1 MSLSQLKTKAELK
14 PELQK
19 QLDLDKASKGG
30 RWGRGGPASMPVKK
44 PKKIGPTIKRLLG
57 YLGVYKIALVIIIVT
72 SIVATLMNTTIPS
85 LFSLAID
92 DYIIPRDYS
101 GLYIIALVIMGIALF
116 NGMVRFFSRFLLIRI
131 SQGAI
136 KKIREDAFAK
146 LMDVSVQ
153 YYDDKG
159 AGDLA
164 SRITNDVELIN
175 NSLAQTLT
183 QFINTIIIIIGV
195 SFFMFRL
202 NWALALIVFGFL
214 PLMFF
219 VIIFI
224 TKKTRKYFMAQQV
237 HVASLNQIIEED
249 VSGLEVVKLYNQEQA
264 FLDEFNIE
272 NQNLKKASFTA
283 QVYSGLLWPFIHF
296 FNNLIYLVVVAV
308 GALLYISFPG
318 FITIGGISGVSQYA
332 RQFVQPISEIG
343 QLFNAL
349 MQGLAGAERIFELID
364 APSEYRPKETIVLDK
379 FEGALTFKDVSFGYK
394 ETELILKDINFT
406 AKAGALIA
414 IVGPTGGGKTTL
426 IKLLN
431 HFYDLQGGAIYIDD
445 IDIATIQKDALRKR
459 IGIVLQ
465 DTHLFKGT
473 IYDNIHYGDLK
484 ASSEEVI
491 EAAKKAGA
499 HDFITKLPM
508 RYDTDV
514 LEGGQN
520 FSQGERQLISIA
532 RTLLN
537 NPDLLILDEATSN
550 IDTRTEAKIQASLKV
565 LMEGR
570 TSIVIAHRLQ
580 TIEKADQILVI
591 HEGQL
596 IEQGTH
602 QTLLSEKGFYYDLYQ
617 SQFAV

>member
-1 MSLSQLKTKAELK
+1 MSQLKTKQQLK
-14 PELQK
+14 PELEK
-19 QLDLDKASKGG
+19 QLDLEKTTKGG
-30 RWGRGGPASMPVKK
+30 RWGRGGPQMPVQK
-44 PKKIGPTIKRLLG
+44 PKKIGPTVKRLLG
-57 YLGVYKIALVIIIVT
+57 YLGVYKIALVFIIIT
-72 SIVATLMNTTIPS
+72 SIVATLMNTTIPTI
-85 LFSLAID
+85 FSLAID
-92 DYIIPRDYS
+92 DYILPGDFS
-101 GLYIIALVIMGIALF
+101 GLYLIAAVIVGIALF
-116 NGMVRFFSRFLLIRI
+116 NGAVRFLSRFILIRI
-131 SQGAI
+131 SQAAI
-136 KKIREDAFAK
+136 KKIREDAFDK
-146 LMDVSVQ
+146 MMKVPVS
-153 YYDDKG
+153 YFDDKG

-183 QFINTIIIIIGV
+183 QLINTLIIIIGV
-195 SFFMFRL
+195 SVLMVRL

-214 PLMFF
+214 PLMFL

-224 TKKTRKYFMAQQV
+224 TKRTRRFFMSQQV
-237 HVASLNQIIEED
+237 HVAGLNQIIEED
-249 VSGLEVVKLYNQEQA
+249 VSGLEAVKLYNQEAAFQA
-264 FLDEFNIE
+264 EFNEE
-272 NQNLKKASFTA
+272 NIKLKNASFKA

-308 GALLYISFPG
+308 GAFLFISFPG

-349 MQGLAGAERIFELID
+349 MQGLAGAERIFEMMD
-364 APSEYRPKETIVLDK
+364 AESEYQADETIVLDK
-379 FEGALTFKDVSFGYK
+379 FKGALTFKDVSFGYVDNQM
-394 ETELILKDINFT
+394 ILKNVDFT
-406 AKAGALIA
+406 SKAGDIIA

-431 HFYDLQGGAIYIDD
+431 HFYDLNQGAILIDD
-445 IDIATIQKDALRKR
+445 IDIANVQRDALRKR

-465 DTHLFKGT
+465 DTHLFKGS
-473 IYDNIHYGDLK
+473 IFENILYGDLE
-484 ASSEEVI
+484 ATPDEVI

-499 HDFITKLPM
+499 HEFITKLPD
-508 RYDTDV
+508 RYDTQI

-591 HEGQL
+591 DQGQL
-596 IEQGTH
+596 IEKGNH
-602 QTLLSEKGFYYDLYQ
+602 QTLLDKKGFYYDLYQ

>member
-1 MSLSQLKTKAELK
+1 MLKTKEQLK

-30 RWGRGGPASMPVKK
+30 RWGRGPGMPVKK
-44 PKKIGPTIKRLLG
+44 PKKVGPTVRRLLG
-57 YLGVYKIALVIIIVT
+57 YLGVYKIALVFIILT
-72 SIVATLMNTTIPS
+72 SIVATLLNTTIPS

-92 DYIIPRDYS
+92 DFIIPGDYS
-101 GLYIIALVIMGIALF
+101 GLYQIALVIMGFALF
-116 NGMVRFFSRFLLIRI
+116 NGLVRFFSRYILIRI

-136 KKIREDAFAK
+136 KKIREDAFDK
-146 LMDVSVQ
+146 LLKVPVS
-153 YYDDKG
+153 YFDEKG

-175 NSLAQTLT
+175 NTLAQTLT

-195 SFFMFRL
+195 SVLMVRL

-214 PLMFF
+214 PLMFL
-219 VIIFI
+219 VIIVI
-224 TKKTRKYFMAQQV
+224 SKKTRKYFMAQQI
-237 HVASLNQIIEED
+237 HVAGLNQIIEED
-249 VSGLEVVKLYNQEQA
+249 VSGLEAVKLYNQEQA
-264 FLDEFNIE
+264 FQDEFNDE
-272 NQNLKKASFTA
+272 NIKLKNASFAA
-283 QVYSGLLWPFIHF
+283 QIYSGLLWPFIHF
-296 FNNLIYLVVVAV
+296 FNNLVYLVVVAV
-308 GALLYISFPG
+308 GAILYISYPG

-349 MQGLAGAERIFELID
+349 MQGLAGAERIFELMD
-364 APSEYRPKETIVLDK
+364 AESEYKDDQTIVLDK
-379 FEGALTFKDVSFGYK
+379 FEGALTFKNVSFGYK
-394 ETELILKDINFT
+394 PDELILNNVSFT
-406 AKAGALIA
+406 SKAGALIA

-431 HFYDLQGGAIYIDD
+431 HFYDLSDGAILIDD
-445 IDIATIQKDALRKR
+445 INIANVQKDALRKR

-465 DTHLFKGT
+465 DTHLFKGS
-473 IYDNIHYGDLK
+473 IFENIHYGDLT
-484 ASSEEVI
+484 ASSEAVI
-491 EAAKKAGA
+491 EAAQKAGA
-499 HDFITKLPM
+499 HEFITKLPD
-508 RYDTDV
+508 RYDTQI

-550 IDTRTEAKIQASLKV
+550 IDTRTEAKIQTSLKG

-591 HEGQL
+591 DQGAL

-602 QTLLSEKGFYYDLYQ
+602 QSLLAKKGFYYDLYQ
-617 SQFAV
+617 SQFTI

>member
-1 MSLSQLKTKAELK
+1 MRLSVLKTKEQLK

-19 QLDLDKASKGG
+19 QLDLDKAAKGG
-30 RWGRGGPASMPVKK
+30 RWGRGGPAMPVKK
-44 PKKIGPTIKRLLG
+44 PKKIGPTVKRLLG
-57 YLGVYKIALVIIIVT
+57 YLGVYKIALVFIILT
-72 SIVATLMNTTIPS
+72 SIVATLLNTTIPS

-92 DYIIPRDYS
+92 DYIIPRDYA
-101 GLYIIALVIMGIALF
+101 GLYVIALVIMGFALF
-116 NGMVRFFSRFLLIRI
+116 NGLVRFLSRFILIRI

-136 KKIREDAFAK
+136 KKIREDAFDRLLKAP
-146 LMDVSVQ
+146 VS
-153 YYDDKG
+153 YFDEKG

-183 QFINTIIIIIGV
+183 QLINTIIIIIGV
-195 SFFMFRL
+195 SVLMVRL

-224 TKKTRKYFMAQQV
+224 TKRTRKFFMAQQV
-237 HVASLNQIIEED
+237 HVAGLNQIIEED
-249 VSGLEVVKLYNQEQA
+249 VSGLEAVKLYNQEQS
-264 FLDEFNIE
+264 FQDEFNDE
-272 NQNLKKASFTA
+272 NDKLKDASFKA

-308 GALLYISFPG
+308 GAVLYITIPG

-349 MQGLAGAERIFELID
+349 MQGLAGAERIFEMMD
-364 APSEYRPKETIVLDK
+364 APSEYKETETIVLDK
-379 FEGALTFKDVSFGYK
+379 FKGALTFKDVSFGYK
-394 ETELILKDINFT
+394 EDELILKDVSFNS
-406 AKAGALIA
+406 KAGDIIA

-431 HFYDLQGGAIYIDD
+431 HFYDLNRGSILIDD
-445 IDIATIQKDALRKR
+445 IDIANVQKDALRKR

-465 DTHLFKGT
+465 DTHLFKGS
-473 IYDNIHYGDLK
+473 IFDNILYGDLK
-484 ASSEEVI
+484 ATPEEVI

-499 HDFITKLPM
+499 HEFITKLPD
-508 RYDTDV
+508 RYDTQI

-591 HEGQL
+591 DQGQL
-596 IEQGTH
+596 IEKGNHT
-602 QTLLSEKGFYYDLYQ
+602 TLLEQKGFYYELYQ

>member
-1 MSLSQLKTKAELK
+1 MLKTKEQLK

-30 RWGRGGPASMPVKK
+30 RWGRGPGMPVKK
-44 PKKIGPTIKRLLG
+44 PKKIGPTVRRLLG
-57 YLGVYKIALVIIIVT
+57 YLGVYKIALVFIILT
-72 SIVATLMNTTIPS
+72 SIVATLLNTTIPS

-92 DYIIPRDYS
+92 DFIIPGDYS
-101 GLYIIALVIMGIALF
+101 GLYQIALVIMGFALF
-116 NGMVRFFSRFLLIRI
+116 NGLVRFFSRYILIRI

-136 KKIREDAFAK
+136 KKIREDAFDRLLK
-146 LMDVSVQ
+146 VPVS
-153 YYDDKG
+153 YFDEKG

-175 NSLAQTLT
+175 NTLAQTLT
-183 QFINTIIIIIGV
+183 QFINTLIIIIGV
-195 SFFMFRL
+195 SVLMVRL

-214 PLMFF
+214 PLMFL
-219 VIIFI
+219 VIIVI
-224 TKKTRKYFMAQQV
+224 SKKTRKYFMAQQI
-237 HVASLNQIIEED
+237 HVAGLNQIIEED
-249 VSGLEVVKLYNQEQA
+249 VSGLEAVKLYNQEQA
-264 FLDEFNIE
+264 FQDEFNDE
-272 NQNLKKASFTA
+272 NIKLKNASFAA
-283 QVYSGLLWPFIHF
+283 QIYSGLLWPFIHF
-296 FNNLIYLVVVAV
+296 FNNLVYLVVVAV
-308 GALLYISFPG
+308 GAILYISYPG

-349 MQGLAGAERIFELID
+349 MQGLAGAERIFELMD
-364 APSEYRPKETIVLDK
+364 AESEYKDDQTIVLDK
-379 FEGALTFKDVSFGYK
+379 FGGALTFKDVSFGYK
-394 ETELILKDINFT
+394 PDELILNKVSFT
-406 AKAGALIA
+406 SKAGALIA

-431 HFYDLQGGAIYIDD
+431 HFYDLSDGAILIDNV
-445 IDIATIQKDALRKR
+445 DIAKVQKDALRKR

-465 DTHLFKGT
+465 DTHLFKGS
-473 IYDNIHYGDLK
+473 IFENIHYGDLT
-484 ASSEEVI
+484 ASSEAVI
-491 EAAKKAGA
+491 EAAQKAGA
-499 HDFITKLPM
+499 HEFITKLPD
-508 RYDTDV
+508 RYDTQI

-550 IDTRTEAKIQASLKV
+550 IDTRTEAKIQTSLKG

-591 HEGQL
+591 DQGKL

-602 QTLLSEKGFYYDLYQ
+602 QSLLAEKGFYYELYQ
-617 SQFAV
+617 SQFTI

>member
-1 MSLSQLKTKAELK
+1 MRLSVLKTKEQLK

-30 RWGRGGPASMPVKK
+30 SWGRGGPAMPVKK
-44 PKKIGPTIKRLLG
+44 PKKIGPTVKRLLG
-57 YLGVYKIALVIIIVT
+57 YLGVYKIALVFIILT
-72 SIVATLMNTTIPS
+72 SIVATLLNTTIPS

-92 DYIIPRDYS
+92 DYIIPGDYA
-101 GLYIIALVIMGIALF
+101 GLYVIALVIMGFALF
-116 NGMVRFFSRFLLIRI
+116 NGLVRFLSRFILIRI

-136 KKIREDAFAK
+136 KKIREDAFDRLLKAP
-146 LMDVSVQ
+146 VS
-153 YYDDKG
+153 YFDEKG

-183 QFINTIIIIIGV
+183 QLINTIIIIIGV
-195 SFFMFRL
+195 SVLMVRL

-224 TKKTRKYFMAQQV
+224 TKRTRKFFMAQQV
-237 HVASLNQIIEED
+237 HVAGLNQIIEED
-249 VSGLEVVKLYNQEQA
+249 VSGLEAVKLYNQEQS
-264 FLDEFNIE
+264 FQDEFNDE
-272 NQNLKKASFTA
+272 NDKLKDASFKA

-308 GALLYISFPG
+308 GAVLYITIPG

-343 QLFNAL
+343 ELFNAL
-349 MQGLAGAERIFELID
+349 MQGLAGAERIFEMMD
-364 APSEYRPKETIVLDK
+364 APSEYKETETIDLDK
-379 FEGALTFKDVSFGYK
+379 FKGALTFKDVSFGYK
-394 ETELILKDINFT
+394 EDELILKDVSFNS
-406 AKAGALIA
+406 KAGDIIA

-431 HFYDLQGGAIYIDD
+431 HFYDLNRGSILIDD
-445 IDIATIQKDALRKR
+445 IDIANVQKDALRKR

-465 DTHLFKGT
+465 DTHLFKGS
-473 IYDNIHYGDLK
+473 IFDNILYGDLK
-484 ASSEEVI
+484 ATPEEVI

-499 HDFITKLPM
+499 HEFITKLPD
-508 RYDTDV
+508 RYDTQI

-591 HEGQL
+591 DQGQL
-596 IEQGTH
+596 IEKGNHT
-602 QTLLSEKGFYYDLYQ
+602 TLLEQKGFYYELYQ

>member
-1 MSLSQLKTKAELK
+1 MRPLSQLKTKEQLK

-30 RWGRGGPASMPVKK
+30 RWGRGPGMPVKK
-44 PKKIGPTIKRLLG
+44 PKKIGPTVKRLLG
-57 YLGVYKIALVIIIVT
+57 YLGVYKIALVFIILT
-72 SIVATLMNTTIPS
+72 SIVATLLNTTIPS

-92 DYIIPRDYS
+92 DYIIPGNYS
-101 GLYIIALVIMGIALF
+101 GLYIIALVIMGFALF
-116 NGMVRFFSRFLLIRI
+116 NGLVRFLSRFILIRI

-136 KKIREDAFAK
+136 KKIREDAFDK
-146 LMDVSVQ
+146 LMKVPVS
-153 YYDDKG
+153 YFDEKG

-183 QFINTIIIIIGV
+183 QLINTLIIIIGV
-195 SFFMFRL
+195 SVLMVRL

-224 TKKTRKYFMAQQV
+224 TKRTRKYFMAQQV
-237 HVASLNQIIEED
+237 HVAGLNQIIEED
-249 VSGLEVVKLYNQEQA
+249 VSGLEAVKLYNQEAA
-264 FLDEFNIE
+264 FQTEFNDE
-272 NQNLKKASFTA
+272 NIKLKDASFKA

-308 GALLYISFPG
+308 GAILYITFPG

-349 MQGLAGAERIFELID
+349 MQGLAGAERIFEMMD
-364 APSEYRPKETIVLDK
+364 APSEYKDDETIVLDK
-379 FEGALTFKDVSFGYK
+379 FKGALTFKDVSFGYK
-394 ETELILKDINFT
+394 DDQMILKDVNFT
-406 AKAGALIA
+406 SKAGDIIA

-431 HFYDLQGGAIYIDD
+431 HFYDLNRGAILIDD
-445 IDIATIQKDALRKR
+445 IDIAKVQKDALRKR

-465 DTHLFKGT
+465 DTHLFKGS
-473 IYDNIHYGDLK
+473 IFENILYGDLK
-484 ASSEEVI
+484 ASSEDVI

-499 HDFITKLPM
+499 HEFITKLPD
-508 RYDTDV
+508 RYDTEV

-550 IDTRTEAKIQASLKV
+550 IDTRTEAKIQASLKG

-591 HEGQL
+591 DQGQL
-596 IEQGTH
+596 IEKGTH
-602 QTLLSEKGFYYDLYQ
+602 QTLLDQKGFYYELYQ

>member
-1 MSLSQLKTKAELK
+1 MLKTKEQLK

-30 RWGRGGPASMPVKK
+30 RWGRGPGMPVKK
-44 PKKIGPTIKRLLG
+44 PKKIGPTVRRLLG
-57 YLGVYKIALVIIIVT
+57 YLGVYKIALVFIILT
-72 SIVATLMNTTIPS
+72 SIVATLLNTTIPS

-92 DYIIPRDYS
+92 DFIIPGDYS
-101 GLYIIALVIMGIALF
+101 GLYQIALVIMGFALF
-116 NGMVRFFSRFLLIRI
+116 NGLVRFFSRYILIRI

-136 KKIREDAFAK
+136 KKIREDAFDRLLKVPVAYF
-146 LMDVSVQ
+146 DE
-153 YYDDKG
+153 KG

-175 NSLAQTLT
+175 NTLAQTLT
-183 QFINTIIIIIGV
+183 QFINTLIIIIGV
-195 SFFMFRL
+195 SVLMVRL
-202 NWALALIVFGFL
+202 NWVLALIVFGFL
-214 PLMFF
+214 PLMFL
-219 VIIFI
+219 VIIVI
-224 TKKTRKYFMAQQV
+224 SKKTRKYFMAQQI
-237 HVASLNQIIEED
+237 HVAGLNQIIEED
-249 VSGLEVVKLYNQEQA
+249 VSGLEAVKLYNQEQA
-264 FLDEFNIE
+264 FQDEFNDE
-272 NQNLKKASFTA
+272 NIKLKNASFAA
-283 QVYSGLLWPFIHF
+283 QIYSGLLWPFIHF
-296 FNNLIYLVVVAV
+296 FNNLVYLVVVAV
-308 GALLYISFPG
+308 GAILYITYPG

-349 MQGLAGAERIFELID
+349 MQGLAGAERIFELMD
-364 APSEYRPKETIVLDK
+364 AESEYKDDQTIVLDK
-379 FEGALTFKDVSFGYK
+379 FGGALTFKDVSFGYK
-394 ETELILKDINFT
+394 PDELILNKVSFT
-406 AKAGALIA
+406 SKAGALIA

-431 HFYDLQGGAIYIDD
+431 HFYDLSDGAILIDNV
-445 IDIATIQKDALRKR
+445 DIAKVQKDALRKR

-465 DTHLFKGT
+465 DTHLFKGS
-473 IYDNIHYGDLK
+473 IFENIHYGDLT
-484 ASSEEVI
+484 ASSEAVI
-491 EAAKKAGA
+491 EAAQKAGA
-499 HDFITKLPM
+499 HEFITKLPD
-508 RYDTDV
+508 RYDTQI

-550 IDTRTEAKIQASLKV
+550 IDTRTEAKIQTSLKG

-591 HEGQL
+591 DQGKL
-596 IEQGTH
+596 IEEGTH
-602 QTLLSEKGFYYDLYQ
+602 QSLLAEKGFYYDLYQ
-617 SQFAV
+617 SQFTI

>member
-1 MSLSQLKTKAELK
+1 MLKTKEQLK

-30 RWGRGGPASMPVKK
+30 RWGRGPGMPVKK
-44 PKKIGPTIKRLLG
+44 PKKIGPTVRRLLG
-57 YLGVYKIALVIIIVT
+57 YLGVYKIALVFIILT
-72 SIVATLMNTTIPS
+72 SIVATLLNTTIPS

-92 DYIIPRDYS
+92 DFIIPGDYS
-101 GLYIIALVIMGIALF
+101 GLYQIALVIMGFALF
-116 NGMVRFFSRFLLIRI
+116 NGLVRFFSRYILIRI

-136 KKIREDAFAK
+136 KKIREDAFDK
-146 LMDVSVQ
+146 LLKVPVS
-153 YYDDKG
+153 YFDEKG

-175 NSLAQTLT
+175 NTLAQTLT

-195 SFFMFRL
+195 SVLMVRL

-214 PLMFF
+214 PLMFL
-219 VIIFI
+219 VIIVI
-224 TKKTRKYFMAQQV
+224 SKKTRKYFMAQQI
-237 HVASLNQIIEED
+237 HVAGLNQIIEED
-249 VSGLEVVKLYNQEQA
+249 VSGLEAVKLYNQEQA
-264 FLDEFNIE
+264 FQDEFNDE
-272 NQNLKKASFTA
+272 NIKLKKASFAA
-283 QVYSGLLWPFIHF
+283 QIYSGLLWPFIHF
-296 FNNLIYLVVVAV
+296 FNNLVYLVVVAV
-308 GALLYISFPG
+308 GALLYINYPG

-349 MQGLAGAERIFELID
+349 MQGLAGAERIFELMD
-364 APSEYRPKETIVLDK
+364 AESEYKDDQTIVLDK

-394 ETELILKDINFT
+394 PNELILNNVSFT
-406 AKAGALIA
+406 SKAGALIA

-431 HFYDLQGGAIYIDD
+431 HFYDLSDGAILIDD
-445 IDIATIQKDALRKR
+445 VDIAKVQKDALRKR

-465 DTHLFKGT
+465 DTHLFKGS
-473 IYDNIHYGDLK
+473 IFENIHYGDLT
-484 ASSEEVI
+484 ASSEAVI
-491 EAAKKAGA
+491 EAAQKAGA
-499 HDFITKLPM
+499 HEFITKLPD
-508 RYDTDV
+508 RYDTQI

-550 IDTRTEAKIQASLKV
+550 IDTRTEAKIQTSLKG

-591 HEGQL
+591 DQGAL

-602 QTLLSEKGFYYDLYQ
+602 QSLLAKKGFYYDLYQ
-617 SQFAV
+617 SQFTI

>member
-1 MSLSQLKTKAELK
+1 MLKTKEQLK

-30 RWGRGGPASMPVKK
+30 RWGRGPGMPVKK
-44 PKKIGPTIKRLLG
+44 PKKIGPTVRRLLG
-57 YLGVYKIALVIIIVT
+57 YLGVYKIALVFIILT
-72 SIVATLMNTTIPS
+72 SIVATLLNTTIPS

-92 DYIIPRDYS
+92 DFIIPGDYS
-101 GLYIIALVIMGIALF
+101 GLYQIALVIMGFALF
-116 NGMVRFFSRFLLIRI
+116 NGLVRFFSRYILIRI

-136 KKIREDAFAK
+136 KKIREDAFDRLLKVPVAYF
-146 LMDVSVQ
+146 DE
-153 YYDDKG
+153 KG

-175 NSLAQTLT
+175 NTLAQTLT
-183 QFINTIIIIIGV
+183 QFINTLIIIIGV
-195 SFFMFRL
+195 SVLMVRL
-202 NWALALIVFGFL
+202 NWVLALIVFGFL
-214 PLMFF
+214 PLMFL
-219 VIIFI
+219 VIIVI
-224 TKKTRKYFMAQQV
+224 SKKTRKYFMAQQI
-237 HVASLNQIIEED
+237 HVAGLNQIIEED
-249 VSGLEVVKLYNQEQA
+249 VSGLEAVKLYNQEQA
-264 FLDEFNIE
+264 FQDEFNDE
-272 NQNLKKASFTA
+272 NIKLKNASFAA
-283 QVYSGLLWPFIHF
+283 QIYSGLLWPFIHF
-296 FNNLIYLVVVAV
+296 FNNLVYLVVVAV
-308 GALLYISFPG
+308 GAILYITYPG

-349 MQGLAGAERIFELID
+349 MQGLAGAERIFELMD
-364 APSEYRPKETIVLDK
+364 AESEYKDDQTIVLDK
-379 FEGALTFKDVSFGYK
+379 FQGALTFKDVSFGYK
-394 ETELILKDINFT
+394 PDELILNKVSFT
-406 AKAGALIA
+406 SKAGALIA

-431 HFYDLQGGAIYIDD
+431 HFYDLSDGAILIDNV
-445 IDIATIQKDALRKR
+445 DIAKVQKDALRKR

-465 DTHLFKGT
+465 DTHLFKGS
-473 IYDNIHYGDLK
+473 IFENIHYGDLT
-484 ASSEEVI
+484 ASSEAVI
-491 EAAKKAGA
+491 EAAQKAGA
-499 HDFITKLPM
+499 HEFITKLPD
-508 RYDTDV
+508 RYDTQI

-550 IDTRTEAKIQASLKV
+550 IDTRTEAKIQTSLKG

-591 HEGQL
+591 DQGKL
-596 IEQGTH
+596 IEEGTH
-602 QTLLSEKGFYYDLYQ
+602 QSLLAEKGFYYDLYQ
-617 SQFAV
+617 SQFTI

>member
-1 MSLSQLKTKAELK
+1 MLKTKEQLK

-30 RWGRGGPASMPVKK
+30 RWGRGPGMPVKK
-44 PKKIGPTIKRLLG
+44 PKKIGPTVKRLLG
-57 YLGVYKIALVIIIVT
+57 YLGVYKIALVFIILT
-72 SIVATLMNTTIPS
+72 SVVATLLNTTIPS

-92 DYIIPRDYS
+92 DFIIPGNYS
-101 GLYIIALVIMGIALF
+101 GLYQIALVIMGFALF
-116 NGMVRFFSRFLLIRI
+116 NGLVRFFSRFILIRI

-136 KKIREDAFAK
+136 KKIREDAFDQLLK
-146 LMDVSVQ
+146 VPVS
-153 YYDDKG
+153 YFDEKG

-175 NSLAQTLT
+175 NTLAQTLT

-195 SFFMFRL
+195 SVLMVRL

-214 PLMFF
+214 PLMFL
-219 VIIFI
+219 VIIVI
-224 TKKTRKYFMAQQV
+224 SKKTRKYFMAQQI
-237 HVASLNQIIEED
+237 HVAGLNQIIEED
-249 VSGLEVVKLYNQEQA
+249 VSGLEAVKLYNQEQA
-264 FLDEFNIE
+264 FQDEFNDE
-272 NQNLKKASFTA
+272 NIKLKKASFAA
-283 QVYSGLLWPFIHF
+283 QIYSGLLWPFIHF
-296 FNNLIYLVVVAV
+296 FNNLVYLVVVAV
-308 GALLYISFPG
+308 GAVLYITYPG

-349 MQGLAGAERIFELID
+349 MQGLAGAERIFELMD
-364 APSEYRPKETIVLDK
+364 AESEYKADQTIVLDK

-394 ETELILKDINFT
+394 PDELILNKVSFT
-406 AKAGALIA
+406 SKAGTLIA

-431 HFYDLQGGAIYIDD
+431 HFYDLSDGAILIDD
-445 IDIATIQKDALRKR
+445 VDIAKVQKDALRKR

-465 DTHLFKGT
+465 DTHLFKGS
-473 IYDNIHYGDLK
+473 IFENIHYGDLT
-484 ASSEEVI
+484 ASSEAVI
-491 EAAKKAGA
+491 EAAQKAGA
-499 HDFITKLPM
+499 HEFITKLPD
-508 RYDTDV
+508 RYDTQI

-550 IDTRTEAKIQASLKV
+550 IDTRTEARIQTSLKG

-591 HEGQL
+591 DQGQL

-602 QTLLSEKGFYYDLYQ
+602 QSLLAEKGFYYDLYQ
-617 SQFAV
+617 SQFTI